1 MLHKEKPIVLALLAV
16 LLLCACVPTPD
27 EEFVVNKGDGVL
39 TEKIAEKPVAEKALE
54 APARVDE
61 VIKTNNLTVELAAE
75 VVLPDGGRYP
85 VAEVLPKTYDAAWAR
100 DILTQI
106 ADGKT
111 LLVRESEAGPNMTRE
126 GILREVQA
134 VQNSL
139 ENFDETYGN
148 LPESEQAEMRAQLN
162 EALDAWSAYYREAP
176 ESTDGIEADLSNTA
190 YNALGRMSAE
200 IDCTRPERAYHS
212 PIEVNRCGTVSFMN
226 MDMTYGKTEQLS
238 PVIGPLHGVALTEA
252 EAIEVAKMFLH
263 KLGETELEPMLVLD
277 ANGRRYGDD
286 PRDEHAYAIW
296 FTRPV
301 GGMPGAMAHSQQDLY
316 GIYSQNGGDRAY
328 SEPCDQEYAYFLI
341 RDSGINWFDWYAPS
355 TVTRIVNENVALV
368 PFDTILETFRR
379 QIVVEAFPAFE
390 KARVSADLNGKM
402 TITDATLCID
412 RIALESVRIRKE
424 GAAGTFLLVPT
435 WTFYGRPVL
444 HGENLGDLRYAG
456 WTIEENGDAVY
467 YVPGGCYLQINAIDG
482 SVINPALGY

>member
-1 MLHKEKPIVLALLAV
+1 MKRIILLCISLS
-16 LLLCACVPTPD
+16 LLLACVPTPE
-27 EEFVVNKGDGVL
+27 EEFIVNKGDGVL
-39 TEKIAEKPVAEKALE
+39 TEKIAEKPVAEQVFE

-61 VIKTNNLTVELAAE
+61 LIETNDLTVELCAE
-75 VVLPDGGRYP
+75 VVLPEGGRYP
-85 VAEVLPKTYDAAWAR
+85 VAEVVPKTYDAAWAR
-100 DILTQI
+100 NILTRI

-111 LLVRESEAGPNMTRE
+111 LLVRESEAGANMTRE
-126 GILREVQA
+126 SILREIQA
-134 VQNSL
+134 IQNSM
-139 ENFDETYGN
+139 ESFDELYGN
-148 LPESEQAEMRAQLN
+148 LPESEQAEVRMQLG

-176 ESTDGIEADLSNTA
+176 ENTNGIEADLSDTA
-190 YNALGRMSAE
+190 YNALGRMPAE

-212 PIEVNRCGTVSFMN
+212 PIEAHCGGTVTFMN
-226 MDMTYGKTEQLS
+226 MDMTYGETEQLR
-238 PVIGPLHGVALTEA
+238 PVTGPLPGVAMTEA
-252 EAIEVAKMFLH
+252 EAIETAKTFLQ
-263 KLGETELEPMLVLD
+263 KLGETGLEPVLVLD

-296 FTRPV
+296 FTRLA
-301 GGMPGAMAHSQQDLY
+301 GNMPGAMAHSQQDLY
-316 GIYSQNGGDRAY
+316 GIYSQNGGDRTY

-341 RDSGINWFDWYAPS
+341 RDSGVNWFDWYAPA

-368 PFDTILETFRR
+368 PFDAILETFRR
-379 QIVVEAFPAFE
+379 QIVVEAFPALE
-390 KARVSADLNGKM
+390 EAHVNANLHDKM
-402 TITDATLCID
+402 TITGATLCID

-424 GAAGTFLLVPT
+424 GATGTFLLVPA
-435 WTFYGRPVL
+435 WTFYGRLVL